1 MARSPLFSSHTMPF
15 CHLYVCPV
23 SHWKWDF
30 DSQMGWMWGLEFFL
44 MCRVLQELALAGVL
58 VVQLLPLSPS
68 PPSVMGPGLGSVP
81 SSLGRL
87 GPHQLCSS
95 ERQEERVL
103 PLLPPL
109 PPLSPVCGFPI
120 GPRPPPSP
128 LPPPRSEVRG
138 LGPSPAHLI
147 WQQGLN
153 SSCSP
158 RGGRLLASL
167 GLSPPFPLSVPARSS
182 S

>member
-1 MARSPLFSSHTMPF
+1 
-15 CHLYVCPV
+15 
-23 SHWKWDF
+23 
-30 DSQMGWMWGLEFFL
+30 MGWMWGLEFFL

-109 PPLSPVCGFPI
+109 PPLSPVCCFPI
-120 GPRPPPSP
+120 GPRPPP
-128 LPPPRSEVRG
+128 
-138 LGPSPAHLI
+138 
-147 WQQGLN
+147 
-153 SSCSP
+153 
-158 RGGRLLASL
+158 
-167 GLSPPFPLSVPARSS
+167 
-182 S
+182 